1 MHSRAKLFQA
11 YGLLTLTSL
20 IWAGNSVA
28 GKIAAGHIDPI
39 LLTTLRWWIAALVIT
54 ALSVKAL
61 KADWP
66 VIKRHWPLL
75 FGYGASGFAL
85 FNIFLYSALT
95 QTSAVNVM
103 IEQAGIPLIIFL
115 GNFILFRIMA
125 TAAQLCG
132 FIMTFTGVLITASH
146 GDIHQLLHLKLN
158 IGDVMMLGAILVYGG
173 YTVSL
178 KWKPAIHWQSLLA
191 IPCIGGALTCVPF
204 IIWRALTHP
213 FGAPDATGCGVVAY
227 AALFVALLA
236 SATYIA
242 GIELIGP
249 NRAGLFINLLPIF
262 GVFLAVLIL
271 REPLHGFHLVAL
283 SLVCGGIVLS
293 EWSRLKATQKPI

>member
-1 MHSRAKLFQA
+1 MPNRASLKA

-39 LLTTLRWWIAALVIT
+39 LLTALRWGIAAIVII
-54 ALSVKAL
+54 ALSLRRL
-61 KADWP
+61 KSDWP
-66 VIKRHWPLL
+66 IIKRHWALL
-75 FGYGASGFAL
+75 FCYGATGFAL

-95 QTSAVNVM
+95 QTSAINVM

-115 GNFILFRIMA
+115 GNFLLFRIKA
-125 TAAQLCG
+125 SVAQVTG
-132 FIMTFTGVLITASH
+132 FILTFAGVLIAASH

-158 IGDVMMLGAILVYGG
+158 VGDALMLGAIVVYGG

-178 KWKPAIHWQSLLA
+178 KWKPAIHWQSLLT

-213 FGAPDATGCGVVAY
+213 FGFPDATGWSVVAY

-236 SATYIA
+236 SATYVA
-242 GIELIGP
+242 GIELIGA

-271 REPLHGFHLVAL
+271 HEPLHSFHLVAL
-283 SLVCGGIVLS
+283 ALVCAGIVLS
-293 EWSRLKATQKPI
+293 EWSRAHLER

>member
-1 MHSRAKLFQA
+1 MHSRAILFRA

-39 LLTTLRWWIAALVIT
+39 LLTTLRWSIAALVIT
-54 ALSVKAL
+54 ALSIKHL

-85 FNIFLYSALT
+85 FNILLYSALT
-95 QTSAVNVM
+95 QTAAVNVM

-115 GNFILFRIMA
+115 GNFLLFRIKA
-125 TAAQLCG
+125 TPAQLTG
-132 FIMTFTGVLITASH
+132 FVMTFAGVLITASH
-146 GDIHQLLHLKLN
+146 GDIHHLLHLKLN

-173 YTVSL
+173 YTISL
-178 KWKPAIHWQSLLA
+178 KWKPMIHWQSLLA

-204 IIWRALTHP
+204 IIWRAFTHP
-213 FGAPDATGCGVVAY
+213 FDTPDATGWGVVAY

-283 SLVCGGIVLS
+283 ALVCGGIVLS
-293 EWSRLKATQKPI
+293 EWSRFRPAKAT